1 MSMARWQI
9 SNYYKKNVVDR
20 QFWHNNDREFVRDEG
35 YRWGTWECESEQR
48 PDIDLDNPDGYE
60 LTATE
65 YDWDLVDMLDGS
77 WAEWTFDISF
87 DQEEQ
92 DQLESAWDE
101 LGYEG
106 LENLGYM
113 MNESEQWIY
122 GPILLKNLDTGEEWH
137 GKE

>member
-1 MSMARWQI
+1 MARWQI

-20 QFWHNNDREFVRDEG
+20 QFWHNDDREFVRDEG
-35 YRWGTWECESEQR
+35 YRWGTWECESEER

-77 WAEWTFDISF
+77 WSEWTYDTSF
-87 DQEEQ
+87 DQEEK
-92 DQLESAWDE
+92 DQLEAAWDE

-106 LENLGYM
+106 LENLDYM

>member
-1 MSMARWQI
+1 MARWQI

>member
-1 MSMARWQI
+1 MARWQI

-20 QFWHNNDREFVRDEG
+20 QFWHNDDREFVRDEG
-35 YRWGTWECESEQR
+35 YRWGTWECESDER

-77 WAEWTFDISF
+77 WSEWTYDTSF
-87 DQEEQ
+87 DQEEK
-92 DQLESAWDE
+92 DLLEAAWDE

>member
-1 MSMARWQI
+1 VARWQI

-20 QFWHNNDREFVRDEG
+20 QFWHNDDREFVRDEG
-35 YRWGTWECESEQR
+35 YRWGTWECESDER

-77 WAEWTFDISF
+77 WSEWTYDISF
-87 DQEEQ
+87 DQEEK
-92 DQLESAWDE
+92 DLLEAAWDE

>member
-1 MSMARWQI
+1 MARWQI

-35 YRWGTWECESEQR
+35 YRWGTWECESDER

-77 WAEWTFDISF
+77 WSEWTYDTSF
-87 DQEEQ
+87 DQEEK
-92 DQLESAWDE
+92 DQLEAAWDE

-106 LENLGYM
+106 LENLDYM

>member
-1 MSMARWQI
+1 MARWQI

-20 QFWHNNDREFVRDEG
+20 QFWHNEDREFVRDEG
-35 YRWGTWECESEQR
+35 YRWGTWECESEER

-77 WAEWTFDISF
+77 WSEWTYDTSF
-87 DQEEQ
+87 DQEEK
-92 DQLESAWDE
+92 DQLEAAWDE

-106 LENLGYM
+106 LENLDYM

>member
-1 MSMARWQI
+1 MARWQI

-20 QFWHNNDREFVRDEG
+20 QFWHNDDREFVRDEG
-35 YRWGTWECESEQR
+35 YRWGTWECESDER

-77 WAEWTFDISF
+77 WSEWTYDISF
-87 DQEEQ
+87 DQEEK
-92 DQLESAWDE
+92 DLLEAAWDE